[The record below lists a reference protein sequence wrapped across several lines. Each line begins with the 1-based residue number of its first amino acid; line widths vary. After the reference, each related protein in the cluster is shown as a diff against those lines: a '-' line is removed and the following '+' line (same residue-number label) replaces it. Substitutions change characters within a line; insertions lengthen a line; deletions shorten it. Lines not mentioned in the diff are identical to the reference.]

1 MEKTYWMG
9 SYFVTTEDEPESF
22 VQKFDITPE
31 QLFDIKRGAGLSIV
45 DGVLV
50 VEQLPPPEPEPQ
62 QETE

>member
-9 SYFVTTEDEPESF
+9 GYFVTTEDEPESF

-31 QLFDIKRGAGLSIV
+31 QLSDIKRGAGLSIV
-45 DGVLV
+45 DGLLV
-50 VEQLPPPEPEPQ
+50 VEQLPPE